1 MNSITDLELLSS
13 SVWLNAAPT
22 TLREQQG
29 RALVLAFVNAA
40 SVWCVQRLAEL
51 SHWQTRNPGRL
62 QVIAVQVPRFDS
74 EREPEGALKLLRRQ
88 GISVPIVLDA
98 DWKIWQRFNIHSWPT
113 LVLLDADGFE
123 YERLVGIGGVV
134 LDRALQGVCAEQ
146 PLSLDEDLRDVRE
159 TQPEP
164 RLPLRFPTGL
174 ALAEDRLYIADSGHH
189 RILECTT
196 SGRVLRQFGTGTADL
211 IDGELG
217 QAAFH
222 RPQGL
227 AVQRGVLYVVD
238 TGNHALRRIHLLTG
252 QVDTLCGNGRAGEPV
267 EGPVGQPPLVA
278 LNHPQDLV
286 VADNHVY
293 MAMAGDN
300 CIWSYELGSRSL
312 RRCAGAGT
320 LELRDGSAYLAAF
333 AQPCSLAVVN
343 QVLYVCD
350 ALGSSVRSMQLR
362 GDLVQTLLG
371 GQGVWDFG
379 HEDGP
384 RSRARLQF
392 PQAIALSPD
401 APLLWIADSGNGSLR
416 SLRLGGGEL
425 STVALPRRLHGPAG
439 LAVGAGTV
447 WIAETDAHAVLRYDI
462 ASGELSEL
470 PISE

>member
-1 MNSITDLELLSS
+1 MNSIVDLGLPSS
-13 SVWLNAAPT
+13 SVWLNVAPT
-22 TLREQQG
+22 ALREQQG
-29 RALVLAFVNAA
+29 RAIVLAFVNAA
-40 SVWCVQRLAEL
+40 SVWCMQRLAEV
-51 SHWQTRNPGRL
+51 SHWQVRNPGRL
-62 QVIAVQVPRFDS
+62 QMIVVQVPRFDN
-74 EREPEGALKLLRRQ
+74 EREPQGALKLLRRQ
-88 GISVPIVLDA
+88 GISAPIVLDA
-98 DWKIWQRFNIHSWPT
+98 DWAIWQRFNIQSWPT
-113 LVLLDADGFE
+113 LVLLDAAGLE
-123 YERLVGIGGVV
+123 CERLVGIGGAE
-134 LDRALQGVCAEQ
+134 LDKALHALCAEQ
-146 PLSLDEDLRDVRE
+146 PLSLDDELPEVPE

-164 RLPLRFPTGL
+164 RLMLRFPAGL
-174 ALAEDRLYIADSGHH
+174 ALDEDRLYIADSGHH

-196 SGRVLRQFGTGTADL
+196 SGRLLRQFGTGTADF

-227 AVQRGVLYVVD
+227 ALQRGVLYVAD

-267 EGPVGQPPLVA
+267 EGLVEQPLLVS

-286 VADNHVY
+286 VADNQVY
-293 MAMAGDN
+293 LAMAGDN
-300 CIWSYELGSRSL
+300 CIWSYNLGSRSL
-312 RRCAGAGT
+312 RRCAGSGT
-320 LELRDGSAYLAAF
+320 LELRDGSAHLAAF

-401 APLLWIADSGNGSLR
+401 ALHLWIADSGNGSLR

-439 LAVGAGTV
+439 LAVSAGAV
-447 WIAETDAHAVLRYDI
+447 WIAEADAHAVLRYDLG
-462 ASGELSEL
+462 SGELSEV